1 MNSLAIISNT
11 ELDKRIEEIKDR
23 ELSLQTERGR
33 TYLVGK
39 MRELIGLLETWGYK
53 FDGSEDGLAMLW
65 ANGLSEEFVKLGADG
80 MRQAVANWATEDT
93 SEYRSFPKIPW
104 IKEACHKMGGD
115 PRVEKG
121 RRLQAEA
128 ERKMQED
135 HEKEMAE
142 FKAKHPDLWDRVQR
156 RLAEME
162 KGAHNDSNILE

>member
-1 MNSLAIISNT
+1 MNEIATLTDA
-11 ELDKRIEEIKDR
+11 ELDKRIEDIKDR

-65 ANGLSEEFVKLGADG
+65 ANGLADEFIRLGVDG
-80 MRQAVANWATEDT
+80 MRKAITNWATEDT
-93 SEYRSFPKIPW
+93 SEYRFFPKIPW
-104 IKEACHKMGGD
+104 IKEACSKLGGD

-142 FKAKHPDLWDRVQR
+142 FKIKHPDLWERVQK

-162 KGAHNDSNILE
+162 KGAHDDSNILE